1 MPTEQHKALTRRVVE
16 EIWNKGD
23 LFAIDQLF
31 TRDFVLHDPANPLVK
46 TRQDY
51 EQLVTAYRRAF
62 PDLRFAIEDQ
72 IAEGNL
78 VMTWWGARGTH
89 TGPLFGYTPTEKPV
103 MFTGVTI
110 DLIHNGQIAEARVNW
125 DALGFFQQLG
135 IVPTIA
141 GVQPVGVGA
150 YAGPQAGSRPQ

>member
-31 TRDFVLHDPANPLVK
+31 APDFVLHDPANPLVK
-46 TRQDY
+46 TRRDY

-62 PDLRFAIEDQ
+62 PDLRLVVEDQ
-72 IAEGNL
+72 IAEGSL
-78 VMTWWGARGTH
+78 VMTWWGAKGTH

-110 DLIHNGQIAEARVNW
+110 DLVHNGQITETRVNW
-125 DALGFFQQLG
+125 DALGLFQQLG
-135 IVPTIA
+135 TVPSIA
-141 GVQPVGVGA
+141 GVQPVGVGV
-150 YAGPQAGSRPQ
+150 YAGAQAETRSQ